1 MIRKKG
7 EKVPDAWDDDDW
19 EAQADRA
26 AKEPPKQEPAPA
38 LNKAERMELHRESN
52 RKLWE
57 SAYALLPPPPSAPLR
72 SRRRH
77 VGERNV
83 LTPGPVITAS
93 RSTSSRPTTRSPSR
107 RASSRR

>member
-1 MIRKKG
+1 MSRSKG

-57 SAYALLPPPPSAPLR
+57 SAYVLAPPVASVNT
-72 SRRRH
+72 S
-77 VGERNV
+77 ERIV
-83 LTPGPVITAS
+83 LISNTETTAS
-93 RSTSSRPTTRSPSR
+93 RSTSSRPTARSPSR